1 MKNRKNKLPKPE
13 MPQGGPM
20 LQGRPMPQG
29 GPMPQ
34 GRPMPQGGPI
44 PQGGPMPEI
53 MKAIMPDFPRW
64 NRLFFQLDCIF
75 VLVYFLLKC
84 IFFVFFLE
92 EGMLNDFLSTYTLQ
106 YLILPPVVCVIILLA
121 ATALRKRL
129 PETDMRQNAI
139 PVFTM
144 LLINLV
150 VIMIHNVFFI
160 AMGIFCIPICM
171 TTVYSSQKMSKTVTL
186 ISVGGVL
193 IALLRQ
199 FIEAAT
205 TEDRLFI
212 IPQGLVAVCILFTV
226 GLAAQT
232 ALKMTDGQREKLLH
246 YAVSIKEEQRNAEA
260 ANEAKSLFLANMSH
274 EIRTPINA
282 ILGMNE
288 MILRENRN
296 EQIEEYARNISS
308 AGNSLLYLVNDVL
321 DISKIE
327 SGKLEIMENI
337 YELSSF
343 IHDCYSMVA
352 EKAEKKGLELTVSC
366 NPLLPSRLK
375 GDESRLRQVVT
386 NLLSNAAKYTEKGGI
401 TLSFDSHEQDGN
413 IMLVINV
420 KDTGIGIRE
429 ENIEKLFTQFTR
441 LDMEK
446 NRTIEGTGLG
456 LSLAKRLTDLMQGK
470 IEVQSIYGVGSSFT
484 VTIPQ
489 QVVDAEPIGDFHQ
502 KYSSIADKAGKYHQS
517 FEAPDA
523 KILVVDDAHVNLKVI
538 VNLLKSTKIKVDTA
552 SSGMQCLEM
561 VMQTA
566 YDLIFMDHMMP
577 EMDGIT
583 TFAEMRK
590 QENSP
595 NENTPVIMLTA
606 NAITGAREQFL
617 QAGFTDYLSKPVS
630 GDTLENM
637 ILKYLPKE
645 KCRTNASLDS
655 ADTETDYPAPL
666 KELSRLYPKVDLAK
680 GLTVC
685 AESYDV
691 YIDVLKTYAEFPETD
706 KLNEYLE
713 QKNAYEYRNCV
724 HSVKGSSLNVG
735 FSELARQALAL
746 ENAAREEDWDFIHA
760 NHDSFI
766 DEYRMA
772 VSSINKV
779 FQSFPEQ

>member
-1 MKNRKNKLPKPE
+1 MNMKNKMPKPE
-13 MPQGGPM
+13 
-20 LQGRPMPQG
+20 MPQG

-34 GRPMPQGGPI
+34 GRPMPQGGP
-44 PQGGPMPEI
+44 MPEI
-53 MKAIMPDFPRW
+53 IGAIMPDFPRW

-75 VLVYFLLKC
+75 VVVYFLLKC
-84 IFFVFFLE
+84 IFFIFFLE
-92 EGMLNDFLSTYTLQ
+92 EGMLKDFLGTYTLQ

-121 ATALRKRL
+121 AATLRKRL

-150 VIMIHNVFFI
+150 VIIIHNVFFV

-186 ISVGGVL
+186 ISVCGVI

-199 FIEAAT
+199 FMEATT

-212 IPQGLVAVCILFTV
+212 IPQGLIMVCILFTV

-232 ALKMTDGQREKLLH
+232 ALKMTDGQREKLVH

-260 ANEAKSLFLANMSH
+260 ANEAKSIFLANMSH

-296 EQIEEYARNISS
+296 EQIEEYAKNVRS

-366 NPLLPSRLK
+366 NPQLPSRLK

-401 TLSFDSHEQDGN
+401 TLSFDGHEQDGKM
-413 IMLVINV
+413 MLVINV
-420 KDTGIGIRE
+420 KDTGIGIKE

-446 NRTIEGTGLG
+446 NRNIEGTGLG

-484 VTIPQ
+484 VTLPQ

-538 VNLLKSTKIKVDTA
+538 VNLLKSTKMKVDTA
-552 SSGMQCLEM
+552 SSGKQCLEM
-561 VMQTA
+561 VSQTA

-577 EMDGIT
+577 EMDGID

-590 QENSP
+590 MKNSP

-606 NAITGAREQFL
+606 NAVTGAREQFL

-645 KCRTNASLDS
+645 KCRTEDALDS
-655 ADTETDYPAPL
+655 AAVETDYPVGL
-666 KELSRLYPKVDLAK
+666 KELLGLYPKVDLTK
-680 GLTVC
+680 GLNVC
-685 AESYDV
+685 AGSYDV

-706 KLNEYLE
+706 KLNEYLK
-713 QKNAYEYRNCV
+713 QKNAYEYRTCV
-724 HSVKGSSLNVG
+724 HSVKGASMNVG
-735 FSELARQALAL
+735 FSELAEQALAL
-746 ENAAREEDWDFIHA
+746 ENAAREEDWDFIRV

-766 DEYRMA
+766 EEYRMA
-772 VSSINKV
+772 VSAINKV
-779 FQSFPEQ
+779 FQSIPEQ

>member
-1 MKNRKNKLPKPE
+1 MNRKNELPKPE
-13 MPQGGPM
+13 MT
-20 LQGRPMPQG
+20 
-29 GPMPQ
+29 
-34 GRPMPQGGPI
+34 
-44 PQGGPMPEI
+44 QGGPMPEI
-53 MKAIMPDFPRW
+53 MMAIMPDFPRW
-64 NRLFFQLDCIF
+64 NRLFFQLDCVF
-75 VLVYFLLKC
+75 VVVYVLLKC
-84 IFFVFFLE
+84 AFFVFFLQ
-92 EGMLNDFLSTYTLQ
+92 EGMLEDFLGTYALQ
-106 YLILPPVVCVIILLA
+106 YLILPPVVCVIILLSA
-121 ATALRKRL
+121 AALRKRL
-129 PETDMRQNAI
+129 PETDMRQNVI

-144 LLINLV
+144 LFLNLV

-160 AMGIFCIPICM
+160 TMGIFCIPICM
-171 TTVYSSQKMSKTVTL
+171 TTVYSNQKMCRTVTL

-193 IALLRQ
+193 IALFRQ
-199 FIEAAT
+199 FMEAVT

-212 IPQGLVAVCILFTV
+212 LPQGLIAVCTLLTV

-246 YAVSIKEEQRNAEA
+246 YAMSIKEEQRNAEA

-288 MILRENRN
+288 MILRENCN
-296 EQIEEYARNISS
+296 EQIEEYAKNISS
-308 AGNSLLYLVNDVL
+308 AGSSLLYLVNDVL

-327 SGKLEIMENI
+327 SGKLEIMENA

-343 IHDCYSMVA
+343 IHDCYNMVA

-366 NPLLPSRLK
+366 NSKLPSKLK
-375 GDESRLRQVVT
+375 GDESRLRQIVT
-386 NLLSNAAKYTEKGGI
+386 NILSNAAKYTEKGSI
-401 TLSFDSHEQDGN
+401 TLSFDSRYQDGKM
-413 IMLVINV
+413 MLVINV
-420 KDTGIGIRE
+420 KDTGIGISE
-429 ENIEKLFTQFTR
+429 ENMDKLFTQFTR
-441 LDMEK
+441 FDMEK
-446 NRTIEGTGLG
+446 NRNIEGTGLG

-470 IEVQSIYGVGSSFT
+470 IEVESIYGVGSSFT

-502 KYSSIADKAGKYHQS
+502 KYSSVADKAGKYHQS

-523 KILVVDDAHVNLKVI
+523 KILVVDDTNVNLKVI

-552 SSGMQCLEM
+552 SSGRQCLEM
-561 VMQTA
+561 VLQTA

-577 EMDGIT
+577 EMDGIDT
-583 TFAEMRK
+583 LAEMRK
-590 QENSP
+590 LENFP
-595 NENTPVIMLTA
+595 NQNTPVIMLTA
-606 NAITGAREQFL
+606 NAISGVREQFL

-645 KCRTNASLDS
+645 KYRTEAALGS
-655 ADTETDYPAPL
+655 AAVGADYPSPL

-685 AESYDV
+685 ADSYDA
-691 YIDVLKTYAEFPETD
+691 YIDVLKTYAELPETD

-713 QKNAYEYRNCV
+713 QKNAYEYRSCV
-724 HSVKGSSLNVG
+724 HSVKSSSLSVG
-735 FSELARQALAL
+735 FSELAEQALAL
-746 ENAAREEDWDFIHA
+746 ENAAREEDWDFIRA
-760 NHDSFI
+760 NHASFI

-772 VSSINKV
+772 VSAIKKV
-779 FQSFPEQ
+779 F

>member
-1 MKNRKNKLPKPE
+1 MDRKNKLPRPKMPQGGPMPE

-20 LQGRPMPQG
+20 
-29 GPMPQ
+29 
-34 GRPMPQGGPI
+34 
-44 PQGGPMPEI
+44 PEI
-53 MKAIMPDFPRW
+53 VKAIMPDFPRW
-64 NRLFFQLDCIF
+64 NRLFFRLDCIF
-75 VLVYFLLKC
+75 VLVYFILKC
-84 IFFVFFLE
+84 IFFIFFWQ
-92 EGMLNDFLSTYTLQ
+92 EGMLEDFMGTYTIR
-106 YLILPPVVCVIILLA
+106 YLILPPVVSLIILLA
-121 ATALRKRL
+121 AAALRKRL

-144 LLINLV
+144 LLLNLV
-150 VIMIHNVFFI
+150 VILMHNVFLI
-160 AMGIFCIPICM
+160 TLGIFCIPICM

-186 ISVGGVL
+186 ISVAGIF

-199 FIEAAT
+199 FVEGTAT
-205 TEDRLFI
+205 DAPLFLV
-212 IPQGLVAVCILFTV
+212 PQGLIAVCILVTV
-226 GLAAQT
+226 GIAART

-246 YAVSIKEEQRNAEA
+246 YAIGIKEEQRNAEA

-288 MILRENRN
+288 MILRENSN
-296 EQIEEYARNISS
+296 EQIEEYAENIRS

-352 EKAEKKGLELTVSC
+352 EKAEKKGLELIVSC
-366 NPLLPSRLK
+366 NPSLPSKLK

-386 NLLSNAAKYTEKGGI
+386 NILSNAAKYTEKGSI
-401 TLSFDSHEQDGN
+401 TLSFDSHDQDGKM
-413 IMLVINV
+413 MLVINV
-420 KDTGIGIRE
+420 KDTGIGISE
-429 ENIEKLFTQFTR
+429 ENMEKLFTQFTR

-446 NRTIEGTGLG
+446 NRNIEGTGLG
-456 LSLAKRLTDLMQGK
+456 LSLAKRLTDLMEGT

-489 QVVDAEPIGDFHQ
+489 QIVDAEPIGDFHQ
-502 KYSSIADKAGKYHQS
+502 KYSSLADKAGKYHQS

-523 KILVVDDAHVNLKVI
+523 KILVVDDAIVNLKVI
-538 VNLLKSTKIKVDTA
+538 VNLLKSTKMKVDTA
-552 SSGMQCLEM
+552 SSGKQCLEM
-561 VMQTA
+561 VSQNA

-577 EMDGIT
+577 EMDGIE
-583 TFAEMRK
+583 TFAKMRELK
-590 QENSP
+590 DFP

-606 NAITGAREQFL
+606 NAITGVREQFL

-637 ILKYLPKE
+637 LLKYLPKE
-645 KCRTNASLDS
+645 KCQTEAALGSE
-655 ADTETDYPAPL
+655 ATETDHPDPL
-666 KELSRLYPKVDLAK
+666 KELSGLYPKVDLEK

-685 AESYDV
+685 GGSYDV
-691 YIDVLKTYAEFPETD
+691 YIDILKTYAEIPEGD
-706 KLNEYLE
+706 KLNELFE
-713 QKNAYEYRNCV
+713 QKNIHEYQSRV
-724 HSVKGSSLNVG
+724 HGLKSSSLSVG
-735 FSELARQALAL
+735 FSELAEQALAL
-746 ENAAREEDWDFIHA
+746 ENAAREENWDFICA
-760 NHDSFI
+760 NHAAFM

-772 VSSINKV
+772 VDAIKKV
-779 FQSFPEQ
+779 F

>member
-1 MKNRKNKLPKPE
+1 MDGKNKMPKPE
-13 MPQGGPM
+13 MSHS
-20 LQGRPMPQG
+20 

-34 GRPMPQGGPI
+34 GRPIPHGGPMSQGRSM

-53 MKAIMPDFPRW
+53 MMAIMPDFPRW
-64 NRLFFQLDCIF
+64 NRLFFRLDCIF
-75 VLVYFLLKC
+75 VFVYVLLKC
-84 IFFVFFLE
+84 VFFVFFWQ
-92 EGMLNDFLSTYTLQ
+92 EGMLEDFLGTYTLR
-106 YLILPPVVCVIILLA
+106 YLILPPVVSMIILLA
-121 ATALRKRL
+121 AAALRKRL
-129 PETDMRQNAI
+129 PETDMRQNVI

-144 LLINLV
+144 LLLNLV
-150 VIMIHNVFFI
+150 AIMMHNVFFI
-160 AMGIFCIPICM
+160 TLGIFCIPICM
-171 TTVYSSQKMSKTVTL
+171 TTVYSSQKMSKAVTL
-186 ISVGGVL
+186 ISVGGVF

-212 IPQGLVAVCILFTV
+212 IPQGLIIVCTLLTV
-226 GLAAQT
+226 GIAAQT
-232 ALKMTDGQREKLLH
+232 ALKMTDGQREKLVH
-246 YAVSIKEEQRNAEA
+246 YAMGIKEEQRNAEA

-343 IHDCYSMVA
+343 IHDCYNMVA
-352 EKAEKKGLELTVSC
+352 EKAEQKGLELTVSC
-366 NPLLPSRLK
+366 NPQLPSKLK

-401 TLSFDSHEQDGN
+401 TLSFDHHYQDEKM
-413 IMLVINV
+413 MLVINV
-420 KDTGIGIRE
+420 KDTGIGISE
-429 ENIEKLFTQFTR
+429 ENLGKLFSQFTR
-441 LDMEK
+441 FDMEK
-446 NRTIEGTGLG
+446 NRNIEGTGLG
-456 LSLAKRLTDLMQGK
+456 LSLAKRLTDLMQGT

-502 KYSSIADKAGKYHQS
+502 KYSSISDKAGKYHQS

-523 KILVVDDAHVNLKVI
+523 KILVVDDTNVNLKVI
-538 VNLLKSTKIKVDTA
+538 VNLLKSTKMKVDTA
-552 SSGMQCLEM
+552 SSGRQCLEM
-561 VMQTA
+561 VSQTA

-577 EMDGIT
+577 EMDGID
-583 TFAEMRK
+583 TFAEMQK
-590 QENSP
+590 LQNSL
-595 NENTPVIMLTA
+595 NKNTPVIMLTA
-606 NAITGAREQFL
+606 NAITGVREQFL

-630 GDTLENM
+630 GESLENM

-645 KCRTNASLDS
+645 KCLMEAALDS
-655 ADTETDYPAPL
+655 TAVETDYPAPL

-685 AESYDV
+685 ADSYDV
-691 YIDVLKTYAEFPETD
+691 YIDVLKTYAENQETD

-713 QKNAYEYRNCV
+713 QKNAYEYRSCV
-724 HSVKGSSLNVG
+724 HGVKSSSSSVGL
-735 FSELARQALAL
+735 SELAEQALAL
-746 ENAAREEDWDFIHA
+746 ENAAGEEDWDFIHT

-766 DEYRMA
+766 DEYRVA
-772 VSSINKV
+772 VSAIKKAL
-779 FQSFPEQ
+779 QSFPEE

>member
-1 MKNRKNKLPKPE
+1 MNRKNNFPKPE

-20 LQGRPMPQG
+20 
-29 GPMPQ
+29 
-34 GRPMPQGGPI
+34 
-44 PQGGPMPEI
+44 PEI
-53 MKAIMPDFPRW
+53 MSAIMPDFPRW

-75 VLVYFLLKC
+75 VLVYSLLKC
-84 IFFVFFLE
+84 IFFVFFWQ
-92 EGMLNDFLSTYTLQ
+92 EGLLKDIMSTYALQ
-106 YLILPPVVCVIILLA
+106 YLILPPVVSMIILLA
-121 ATALRKRL
+121 AAALRKRL

-144 LLINLV
+144 LLLNLV
-150 VIMIHNVFFI
+150 VIMMHNVFFI
-160 AMGIFCIPICM
+160 TLGIFCIPICM
-171 TTVYSSQKMSKTVTL
+171 TTVYSNQKMSRTVTL

-199 FIEAAT
+199 FMAAAT

-212 IPQGLVAVCILFTV
+212 LPQGLIAVCTLLTV
-226 GLAAQT
+226 GIAAQT
-232 ALKMTDGQREKLLH
+232 ALKMTDGQREKLVH
-246 YAVSIKEEQRNAEA
+246 YAMSIKEEQRNAEA
-260 ANEAKSLFLANMSH
+260 ANEAKSVFLANMSH

-296 EQIEEYARNISS
+296 EQIEEYAKNIRS

-327 SGKLEIMENI
+327 SGKLEIMENV

-343 IHDCYSMVA
+343 IHDCYNMVA

-366 NPLLPSRLK
+366 NSQLPSKLK

-386 NLLSNAAKYTEKGGI
+386 NILSNAAKYTEKGSI
-401 TLSFDSHEQDGN
+401 TLSFDSQYQDGKM
-413 IMLVINV
+413 MLVINV
-420 KDTGIGIRE
+420 QDTGIGIRK
-429 ENIEKLFTQFTR
+429 ENLEKLFTQFTR
-441 LDMEK
+441 FDMEK
-446 NRTIEGTGLG
+446 NRNIEGTGLG

-489 QVVDAEPIGDFHQ
+489 QVVDAEPIGDFQQ

-523 KILVVDDAHVNLKVI
+523 KILVVDDSIVNLKVI
-538 VNLLKSTKIKVDTA
+538 VNLLKSTKINVDTA
-552 SSGMQCLEM
+552 SGGRQCLEM
-561 VMQTA
+561 VSQIA

-577 EMDGIT
+577 EMDGIE

-590 QENSP
+590 LENSL
-595 NENTPVIMLTA
+595 NKNTPVIMLTA
-606 NAITGAREQFL
+606 NAVTGVREQFL
-617 QAGFTDYLSKPVS
+617 QEGFTDYLSKPVS

-645 KCRTNASLDS
+645 KCRTEADLDS
-655 ADTETDYPAPL
+655 AAVETDYPAAL

-685 AESYDV
+685 VDSYDV
-691 YIDVLKTYAEFPETD
+691 YIDVLKTYAEHPEMD

-724 HSVKGSSLNVG
+724 HSLKSSSLSVG
-735 FSELARQALAL
+735 FSGLAEQALAL
-746 ENAAREEDWDFIHA
+746 ENAAREEDWDFIRTNHA
-760 NHDSFI
+760 SFI

-772 VSSINKV
+772 VSAIKKA

>member
-1 MKNRKNKLPKPE
+1 MMDRKNRMPKSE
-13 MPQGGPM
+13 MSQGGPA
-20 LQGRPMPQG
+20 PQG

-34 GRPMPQGGPI
+34 GRPMPQGGP
-44 PQGGPMPEI
+44 MPEI
-53 MKAIMPDFPRW
+53 MMAIMPDFPRW
-64 NRLFFQLDCIF
+64 NRLFFRLDCIF

-106 YLILPPVVCVIILLA
+106 YLILPPLVCVIILLA
-121 ATALRKRL
+121 AAALRKRL

-150 VIMIHNVFFI
+150 VITIHSVFLI
-160 AMGIFCIPICM
+160 TLGIFCIPICM
-171 TTVYSSQKMSKTVTL
+171 TTVYSSQKMSKAVTL
-186 ISVGGVL
+186 ISVVGVL
-193 IALLRQ
+193 ISLLRH
-199 FIEAAT
+199 FTEAAT

-212 IPQGLVAVCILFTV
+212 IPQGLIAVCILFTV

-232 ALKMTDGQREKLLH
+232 ALKMTDGQREKLLR
-246 YAVSIKEEQRNAEA
+246 YAMDIKEEQRNAEA

-296 EQIEEYARNISS
+296 EQIEEYARNIHS

-352 EKAEKKGLELTVSC
+352 EKAERKGLELTVSC
-366 NPLLPSRLK
+366 NPQLPSKLK
-375 GDESRLRQVVT
+375 GDESRLRQIVT
-386 NLLSNAAKYTEKGGI
+386 NILSNAAKYTEKGGI
-401 TLSFDSHEQDGN
+401 TLSFDSHYKDGKM
-413 IMLVINV
+413 MLVINV
-420 KDTGIGIRE
+420 KDTGIGISK

-441 LDMEK
+441 FDMEK
-446 NRTIEGTGLG
+446 NRNIEGTGLG
-456 LSLAKRLTDLMQGK
+456 LSLSKRLTDLMQGT
-470 IEVQSIYGVGSSFT
+470 IEVESIYGVGSSFT

-502 KYSSIADKAGKYHQS
+502 KYSSAVDQAGKYHQS

-523 KILVVDDAHVNLKVI
+523 KILVVDDTSVNLKVI

-552 SSGMQCLEM
+552 LNGRQCLEM
-561 VMQTA
+561 VSQTA

-577 EMDGIT
+577 EMDGID
-583 TFAEMRK
+583 TFAEMQK
-590 QENSP
+590 LENSL
-595 NENTPVIMLTA
+595 NKNTPVIMLTA
-606 NAITGAREQFL
+606 NAVTGVREQFL
-617 QAGFTDYLSKPVS
+617 EAGFTDYLSKPVS
-630 GDTLENM
+630 CDTLEKM
-637 ILKYLPKE
+637 ILKYLPEE
-645 KCRTNASLDS
+645 KCRTEAASDS
-655 ADTETDYPAPL
+655 AAAETEYPIIL
-666 KELSRLYPKVDLAK
+666 KELSRRYPKVDLAK
-680 GLTVC
+680 GLTIC
-685 AESYDV
+685 ADSYDV
-691 YIDVLKTYAEFPETD
+691 YIDVLKTYAEFTETD

-713 QKNAYEYRNCV
+713 QKNAYDYRSCI
-724 HSVKGSSLNVG
+724 HGVKSSSLSVG
-735 FSELARQALAL
+735 FSDLAEQALAL

-772 VSSINKV
+772 VSAIEKV
-779 FQSFPEQ
+779 FQSYPGQ